1 MYVPL
6 TGFPM
11 IKHRCS
17 DGQNLLHSGTEKK
30 DNIALSAERSVTAS
44 LVGTVAEC
52 LIGVAT
58 DVKLQA
64 LH

>member
-1 MYVPL
+1 
-6 TGFPM
+6 M